1 MPRVF
6 NSLMMIWVTTC
17 YQGFANTTDR
27 LDQID
32 ASVSD
37 TFRSDSTI
45 LIPGRSK
52 TQILEI
58 PERPDLSGIELRTGS
73 WGVKND
79 PSLAG
84 A

>member
-1 MPRVF
+1 
-6 NSLMMIWVTTC
+6 MMIWVTTC
-17 YQGFANTTDR
+17 YQGFANTTDQ

-37 TFRSDSTI
+37 TFRRDTII

-58 PERPDLSGIELRTGS
+58 PEAGPSRRVKYRRLRGEKWS
-73 WGVKND
+73 FFGGNVSNYCQ
-79 PSLAG
+79 
-84 A
+84 

>member
-1 MPRVF
+1 
-6 NSLMMIWVTTC
+6 MMIWVTTC

-37 TFRSDSTI
+37 TFQSDKTI

-58 PERPDLSGIELRTGS
+58 PEAGPFRHQVKHRKLRGEKWSFFGGS
-73 WGVKND
+73 VSNYCQ
-79 PSLAG
+79 
-84 A
+84 